1 MAQQLKDP
9 KEKISYYRQAA
20 EEAERSASRTTDT
33 QTREGFLAVMRT
45 WIYLADELEREIATD
60 ERPGPDHE
68 EIVIP
73 PQDGDGRDSHTTGLR
88 PTNKSRL

>member
-1 MAQQLKDP
+1 MAQQLTDS

-20 EEAERSASRTTDT
+20 AEAEKSAARTTDP

-45 WIYLADELEREIATD
+45 WIYLAEELEREIAMD
-60 ERPGPDHE
+60 ERTETEHD

-73 PQDGDGRDSHTTGLR
+73 PPDGNVRENQTAGLR